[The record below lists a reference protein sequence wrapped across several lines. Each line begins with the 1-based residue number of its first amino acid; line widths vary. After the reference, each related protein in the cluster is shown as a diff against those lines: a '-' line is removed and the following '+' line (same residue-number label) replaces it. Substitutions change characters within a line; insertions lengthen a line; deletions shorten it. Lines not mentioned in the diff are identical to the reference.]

1 MKAAIS
7 ALLLLACAL
16 AVPSFG
22 QQKTYNWIPGN
33 DETVRLDPGFYHAS
47 PPYQPGHGARSMHVD
62 IDAQQPV
69 TLAVVSVRE
78 WSDASQRPD
87 SMRSLTLFCVQEHV
101 LQTSYS
107 CDVPLGTP
115 TLLVVRDER
124 GERGMYAGRGEITGG
139 RDYDKRQ
146 APVQPSP
153 VQPSQAPPV
162 RTDRPPSAD
171 ADRNRDRRDVGQYI
185 AGAADAW
192 LGGRGR
198 RQFSYPNDVHIQY
211 YDWACTDNCS
221 LPDPPRPKLF
231 DWVPADT
238 IVNRLDPGEFFH
250 GHTIDFGSRDNVY
263 HFDLEAQWP
272 VTIAVVSAR
281 DWGWALAQQFG
292 KTLDNIDYYCIQ
304 QHVVKM
310 TFTCK
315 IDYANDSLFM
325 VIWDERTPLP
335 PDQYAQAPAGYTQPQ
350 AGQQGVVLN
359 SAQPAQ
365 PMPQAATR
373 PTSPPPAQN
382 VAVKAGQPGTQP
394 SGQKLAPVERISS
407 EIPSASSRNATLA
420 PAGAGMLYGPSRPF
434 LAPNEIRRL
443 GYMWR
448 CVDACDQPDYNW
460 AYQVNES
467 YILNTGVRVYGGA
480 VIPDHNGEQVSV
492 HVKSPVP
499 LAVAMLRAKAA
510 FRIYNQPDLF
520 ESAVENSPCTQRG
533 VQESTFQCTVNL
545 ADGPQSIVLKP
556 EDGSDIPE
564 RKKAEVSVQ
573 AFKCVDNCAGPS
585 FSWVEEKHEK
595 YHPTNVLKTY
605 GSFLA
610 DHDGEQVSI
619 RIKSAVPMAAA
630 LLPTRQA
637 NQLYGRPQS
646 FDEEVQKSSCEQHN
660 MQDSVLQCTI
670 DIADGPLSLVVR
682 PEPGY
687 NLPRDKKTEVA
698 IQTMK
703 CVDKCDSLGK

>member
-1 MKAAIS
+1 MKAAII
-7 ALLLLACAL
+7 LVLLLACAL

-22 QQKTYNWIPGN
+22 QQKIYNWIPGN
-33 DETVRLDPGFYHAS
+33 DETVRLDPNFYHAS

-69 TLAVVSVRE
+69 TLAVVSVRD
-78 WSDASQRPD
+78 WNDASQRPE
-87 SMRSLTLFCVQEHV
+87 SMGSLTLFCVQEHV
-101 LQTSYS
+101 LQTTYS

-139 RDYDKRQ
+139 RDYDKRP
-146 APVQPSP
+146 ASAQPSQ

-162 RTDRPPSAD
+162 RTDRPPSGG
-171 ADRNRDRRDVGQYI
+171 ADRNRDGRDVGQYI

-192 LGGRGR
+192 LGGRAR

-211 YDWACTDNCS
+211 YDWACTDNCN

-238 IVNRLDPGEFFH
+238 VVNRLDPGEFFH

-272 VTIAVVSAR
+272 VTIAVVSSR
-281 DWGWALAQQFG
+281 DWAWALAGQFG
-292 KTLDNIDYYCIQ
+292 KNLDNIDYYCLQ
-304 QHVVKM
+304 QHVVKT

-335 PDQYAQAPAGYTQPQ
+335 PDQYTQAPAGYTQTQ
-350 AGQQGVVLN
+350 AGQQGLVLN
-359 SAQPAQ
+359 STQPIQPA
-365 PMPQAATR
+365 PQATARPATTATGQSMELKLR
-373 PTSPPPAQN
+373 QPATL
-382 VAVKAGQPGTQP
+382 A
-394 SGQKLAPVERISS
+394 SGQKPAPAERVSS
-407 EIPSASSRNATLA
+407 EVTSASSQSTT
-420 PAGAGMLYGPSRPF
+420 PASSGAAMLYRSRPF
-434 LAPNEIRRL
+434 MAPNEIRRL
-443 GYMWR
+443 GYVWR

-460 AYQVNES
+460 ASQVNES
-467 YILNTGVRVYGGA
+467 YTLNSGARYYGGA
-480 VIPDHNGEQVSV
+480 VIPDHNGEQVSI

-499 LAVAMLRAKAA
+499 LAVTMLRAKAA

-520 ESAVENSPCTQRG
+520 ESVVENSPCIQRG
-533 VQESTFQCTVNL
+533 VQESTFQCTINL

-564 RKKAEVSVQ
+564 RKKAEVLVQ

-585 FSWVEEKHEK
+585 FGWVEEKHEK
-595 YHPTNVLKTY
+595 YHPTSILKTY

-619 RIKSAVPMAAA
+619 RIKSPVPMVAA

-646 FDEEVQKSSCEQHN
+646 FDEEMQKSSCQQHN
-660 MQDSVLQCTI
+660 MQDAALQCTI
-670 DIADGPLSLVVR
+670 DIADGPLSVVVR
-682 PEPGY
+682 PETGY
-687 NLPRDKKTEVA
+687 SLPRDKKTEVQ

-703 CVDKCDSLGK
+703 CVDKCDSQGK